1 MDSKISFLQ
10 KLNSIQHL
18 TDRLD
23 LLDSDP
29 SSDLTTGKDAY
40 TYIDAIVLA
49 SDYSCDKLDKQYKL
63 FRVGVKKQ
71 FSEEELQFIVNSRL
85 NKLTNPLAIG
95 FYADVVSNAQPKPN
109 SRFVDFVI
117 PNYCKVLQN
126 GIDLRYSDSG
136 TFVKSIAYNVK
147 KYRKNSEKSKESIEQ
162 YLAAEEF
169 KTAVFNILTNCY
181 NYGFF
186 SSKEII
192 QIVKRHHFDQQLS
205 ENYFS
210 NKAYFEMLTNIN
222 KESEL
227 SQSEL
232 YRKLADNEETIIQM
246 HPNHIFTTKY
256 LLEKYRYLSLGGFE
270 QEAAECYKQFI
281 YVKTHGT
288 GFERVSASISI
299 PNELFQP
306 TIDMIVMSE
315 SPIMTIATDDSLLP
329 SDNTMPFDIFE
340 DRHRLGITMDVYD
353 NNGNPHNKDDYD
365 QKREKDDAFQIG
377 YAVSFI
383 APMMRSLRPLIEK
396 GSFTAEEIL
405 DYLSQ
410 TWLGK
415 DRMPVTTVLKK
426 SPETWLDIIR
436 PSLMMLVNEITKEIT
451 SKGANKGN
459 YVCAIDSLTTKVEGC
474 IRDACRHLGIPT
486 IQQRSNYEVLLDD
499 LLKKLG
505 EAQTTDGELV
515 ISKPAHRMLCCIL
528 GKPGMDLRNSIAH
541 GFTCCNDYNLQT
553 ALCVLHCLL
562 KVSTI
567 KVE

>member
-1 MDSKISFLQ
+1 MDSKMSFFQ

-23 LLDSDP
+23 LLDSNP
-29 SSDLTTGKDAY
+29 SSDLTAGEDAY
-40 TYIDAIVLA
+40 TYIDAIVLVC
-49 SDYSCDKLDKQYKL
+49 DYSHDKLNKHYKL
-63 FRVGVKKQ
+63 FRVGVERQ
-71 FSEEELQFIVNSRL
+71 FSEDELQFIVNNRL
-85 NKLTNPLAIG
+85 SKLTNPLAIG
-95 FYADVVSNAQPKPN
+95 FYADVVCNAQPKPN
-109 SRFVDFVI
+109 SKFVDYVI

-126 GIDLRYSDSG
+126 GIDLKYSDSG

-147 KYRKNSEKSKESIEQ
+147 KYRKDSETSKEVIEQ
-162 YLAAEEF
+162 YLAAEDF
-169 KTAVFNILTNCY
+169 ITAVFNILTNCY

-186 SSKEII
+186 TSNEII

-205 ENYFS
+205 DNYFS
-210 NKAYFEMLTNIN
+210 NKEYFKMLTNIN
-222 KESEL
+222 KEAKL

-232 YRKLADNEETIIQM
+232 YHKLAENEDTIIQM
-246 HPNHIFTTKY
+246 HPNHIFTTKN
-256 LLEKYRYLSLGGFE
+256 LLDKYRYLSSGGFE

-288 GFERVSASISI
+288 GFERVSASISM

-306 TIDMIVMSE
+306 AIDMIVMSE

-329 SDNTMPFDIFE
+329 SDNAMPFDIFE
-340 DRHRLGITMDVYD
+340 DRNRLGITMDVYD
-353 NNGNPHNKDDYD
+353 NNGNPHNKEEYD
-365 QKREKDDAFQIG
+365 QKRETDDAFQIG

-415 DRMPVTTVLKK
+415 ERMPVTTILKK

-436 PSLMMLVNEITKEIT
+436 PSLTLLVNEITKEIT
-451 SKGANKGN
+451 SKDGYNGD
-459 YVCAIDSLTTKVEGC
+459 YVCAIDSLTMKVEGC

-486 IQQRSNYEVLLDD
+486 IQASNNEELLDK
-499 LLKKLG
+499 LLKKLS
-505 EAQTTDGELV
+505 EARTETSDQI

-541 GFTCCNDYNLQT
+541 GFTCCADYNLQM

-567 KVE
+567 KVK

>member
-1 MDSKISFLQ
+1 MDSKMSFFQ

-23 LLDSDP
+23 LLDSNP
-29 SSDLTTGKDAY
+29 SSDLTAGEDAY
-40 TYIDAIVLA
+40 TYIDAIVLVC
-49 SDYSCDKLDKQYKL
+49 DYSHDKLDKHYKQ
-63 FRVGVKKQ
+63 FMVGVERQ
-71 FSEEELQFIVNSRL
+71 FSEDELQFIVNSRL
-85 NKLTNPLAIG
+85 SKLTNPLAIG
-95 FYADVVSNAQPKPN
+95 FYADVVCNAQPKPN
-109 SRFVDFVI
+109 SKFVDYVI

-126 GIDLRYSDSG
+126 GIDLKYSDSG

-147 KYRKNSEKSKESIEQ
+147 KYRKDSETSKEVIEQ
-162 YLAAEEF
+162 YLAAEDF
-169 KTAVFNILTNCY
+169 ITAVFNILTNCY

-186 SSKEII
+186 TSNEII

-205 ENYFS
+205 DNYFS
-210 NKAYFEMLTNIN
+210 NKEYFKMLTNIN
-222 KESEL
+222 KEAKL

-232 YRKLADNEETIIQM
+232 YHKLAENEDTIIQM
-246 HPNHIFTTKY
+246 HPNHIFTTKN
-256 LLEKYRYLSLGGFE
+256 LLDKYRYLSSGGFE

-288 GFERVSASISI
+288 GFERVSASISM

-306 TIDMIVMSE
+306 AIDMIVMSE

-329 SDNTMPFDIFE
+329 SDNAMPFDIFE
-340 DRHRLGITMDVYD
+340 DRNRLGITMDVYD
-353 NNGNPHNKDDYD
+353 NNGNPHNKEEYD
-365 QKREKDDAFQIG
+365 QKRETDDAFQIG

-415 DRMPVTTVLKK
+415 ERMPVTTILKK

-436 PSLMMLVNEITKEIT
+436 PSLTLLVNEITKEIT
-451 SKGANKGN
+451 SKDGYKGD
-459 YVCAIDSLTTKVEGC
+459 YVCAIDSLTMKVEGC

-486 IQQRSNYEVLLDD
+486 IQASNNEELLDK
-499 LLKKLG
+499 LLKKLS
-505 EAQTTDGELV
+505 EARTETSDQV

-541 GFTCCNDYNLQT
+541 GFTCCADYNLQM

-567 KVE
+567 KVK

>member
-1 MDSKISFLQ
+1 MDSKMSFFQ

-18 TDRLD
+18 TERLD
-23 LLDSDP
+23 LLDSNP
-29 SSDLTTGKDAY
+29 SSDLTAGEDVY
-40 TYIDAIVLA
+40 TYIDAIVFA
-49 SDYSCDKLDKQYKL
+49 CDYSYDKLNKHYKL
-63 FRVGVKKQ
+63 FRVGVEKQ

-85 NKLTNPLAIG
+85 SKLTNPLAIG
-95 FYADVVSNAQPKPN
+95 FYADVVCNAQPKPN
-109 SRFVDFVI
+109 SKFVDYVI

-126 GIDLRYSDSG
+126 GIDLKYSDSG

-147 KYRKNSEKSKESIEQ
+147 KYRKDSETSKEVIEQ
-162 YLAAEEF
+162 YLAAEDF
-169 KTAVFNILTNCY
+169 ITAVFNILTNCY

-186 SSKEII
+186 TSNEII

-205 ENYFS
+205 DNYFS
-210 NKAYFEMLTNIN
+210 NKEYFKMLTNIN
-222 KESEL
+222 KEAKL
-227 SQSEL
+227 SQNEL
-232 YRKLADNEETIIQM
+232 YHKLAENEDTIIQM
-246 HPNHIFTTKY
+246 HPNHIFTTKN
-256 LLEKYRYLSLGGFE
+256 LLDKYRYLSSGGFE

-288 GFERVSASISI
+288 GFERVSASISM

-306 TIDMIVMSE
+306 AIDMIVISE

-329 SDNTMPFDIFE
+329 SDNAMLFDIFE
-340 DRHRLGITMDVYD
+340 DRNRLGITMDVYD
-353 NNGNPHNKDDYD
+353 NNGNPHNKEEYD
-365 QKREKDDAFQIG
+365 QKRETDDAFQIG

-415 DRMPVTTVLKK
+415 ERMPVTTILKK

-436 PSLMMLVNEITKEIT
+436 PSLTLLVNEITKEIT
-451 SKGANKGN
+451 SKDGYKGD
-459 YVCAIDSLTTKVEGC
+459 YVCAIDSLTMKVEGC

-486 IQQRSNYEVLLDD
+486 IQASNNEELLDK
-499 LLKKLG
+499 LLKKLS
-505 EAQTTDGELV
+505 EARTETSDQV

-541 GFTCCNDYNLQT
+541 GFTCCADYNLQM

-567 KVE
+567 KVK

>member
-1 MDSKISFLQ
+1 MDSKMSFFQ

-23 LLDSDP
+23 LLDSNP
-29 SSDLTTGKDAY
+29 SSDLTAGEDAY
-40 TYIDAIVLA
+40 TYIDAIVLVC
-49 SDYSCDKLDKQYKL
+49 DYSHDKLDKHYKP
-63 FRVGVKKQ
+63 FMVGVERQ
-71 FSEEELQFIVNSRL
+71 FSEDELQFIVNSRL
-85 NKLTNPLAIG
+85 SKLTNPLAIG
-95 FYADVVSNAQPKPN
+95 FYADVVCNAQPKPN
-109 SRFVDFVI
+109 SKFVDYVI

-126 GIDLRYSDSG
+126 GIDLKYSDSG

-147 KYRKNSEKSKESIEQ
+147 KYRKDSETSKEVIEQ
-162 YLAAEEF
+162 YLAAEDF
-169 KTAVFNILTNCY
+169 ITAVFNILTNCY

-186 SSKEII
+186 TSNEII

-205 ENYFS
+205 DNYFS
-210 NKAYFEMLTNIN
+210 NKEYFKMLTNIN
-222 KESEL
+222 KEAKL

-232 YRKLADNEETIIQM
+232 YHKLAENEDTIIQM
-246 HPNHIFTTKY
+246 HPNHIFTTKN
-256 LLEKYRYLSLGGFE
+256 LLDKYRYLSSGGFE

-288 GFERVSASISI
+288 GFERVSASISM

-306 TIDMIVMSE
+306 AIDMIVMSE

-329 SDNTMPFDIFE
+329 SDNAMPFDIFE
-340 DRHRLGITMDVYD
+340 DRNRLGITMDVYD
-353 NNGNPHNKDDYD
+353 NNGNPHNKEEYD
-365 QKREKDDAFQIG
+365 QKRETDDAFQIG

-396 GSFTAEEIL
+396 GSFSAEEIL

-415 DRMPVTTVLKK
+415 ERMPVTTILKK

-436 PSLMMLVNEITKEIT
+436 PSLTLLVNEITKEIT
-451 SKGANKGN
+451 SKDGYKGD
-459 YVCAIDSLTTKVEGC
+459 YVCAIDSLTMKVEGC

-486 IQQRSNYEVLLDD
+486 IQASNNEELLDK
-499 LLKKLG
+499 LLKKLS
-505 EAQTTDGELV
+505 EARTETSDQV

-541 GFTCCNDYNLQT
+541 GFTCCADYNLQM

-567 KVE
+567 KVK

>member
-1 MDSKISFLQ
+1 MDSKMSFFQ

-18 TDRLD
+18 TERLD
-23 LLDSDP
+23 LLDSNP
-29 SSDLTTGKDAY
+29 SSDLTAGEDVY
-40 TYIDAIVLA
+40 TYIDAIVFA
-49 SDYSCDKLDKQYKL
+49 CDYSYDKLNKHYKL
-63 FRVGVKKQ
+63 FRVGVEKQ

-85 NKLTNPLAIG
+85 SKLTNPLAIG
-95 FYADVVSNAQPKPN
+95 FYADVVCNAQPKPN
-109 SRFVDFVI
+109 SKFVDYVI

-126 GIDLRYSDSG
+126 GIDLKYSDSG

-147 KYRKNSEKSKESIEQ
+147 KYRKDSEKSKEVIEQ
-162 YLAAEEF
+162 YLAAEPF
-169 KTAVFNILTNCY
+169 TTAIFNILTNCY
-181 NYGFF
+181 NYRFF
-186 SSKEII
+186 SSEEII

-205 ENYFS
+205 DNYFS
-210 NKAYFEMLTNIN
+210 NKEYFKMLTNIN
-222 KESEL
+222 KEAKL

-232 YRKLADNEETIIQM
+232 YHKLAENEDTIIQM
-246 HPNHIFTTKY
+246 HPNHIFTTKN
-256 LLEKYRYLSLGGFE
+256 LLDKYRYLSSGGFE

-288 GFERVSASISI
+288 GFERVSASLSI

-306 TIDMIVMSE
+306 AIDMIVISE

-329 SDNTMPFDIFE
+329 SDNAMPFDMFE

-353 NNGNPHNKDDYD
+353 NNGNPHNKEEYD
-365 QKREKDDAFQIG
+365 QKRETDDAFQIG

-415 DRMPVTTVLKK
+415 ERMPVTTILKK

-436 PSLMMLVNEITKEIT
+436 PSLTMLVNEITKEIT
-451 SKGANKGN
+451 SKDGYKGD
-459 YVCAIDSLTTKVEGC
+459 YVCAIDSLTMKVEGC

-486 IQQRSNYEVLLDD
+486 IQASNNEELLDK
-499 LLKKLG
+499 LLKKLS
-505 EAQTTDGELV
+505 EARTETSDQV

-541 GFTCCNDYNLQT
+541 GFTCRADYNLQM

-567 KVE
+567 KVK

>member
-1 MDSKISFLQ
+1 MSFFQ

-18 TDRLD
+18 TERLD
-23 LLDSDP
+23 LLDSNP
-29 SSDLTTGKDAY
+29 SSDLTAGEDVY
-40 TYIDAIVLA
+40 TYIDAIVFA
-49 SDYSCDKLDKQYKL
+49 CDYSYDKLNKHYKL
-63 FRVGVKKQ
+63 FRVGVEKQ

-85 NKLTNPLAIG
+85 SKLTNPLAIG
-95 FYADVVSNAQPKPN
+95 FYADVVCNAQPKPN
-109 SRFVDFVI
+109 SKFVDYVI

-126 GIDLRYSDSG
+126 GIDLKYSDSG

-147 KYRKNSEKSKESIEQ
+147 KYRKDSEKSKEVIEQ
-162 YLAAEEF
+162 YLAAEPF
-169 KTAVFNILTNCY
+169 TTAIFNILTNCY
-181 NYGFF
+181 NYRFF
-186 SSKEII
+186 SSEEII

-205 ENYFS
+205 DNYFS
-210 NKAYFEMLTNIN
+210 NKEYFKMLTNIN
-222 KESEL
+222 KEAKL

-232 YRKLADNEETIIQM
+232 YHKLAENEDTIIQM
-246 HPNHIFTTKY
+246 HPNHIFTTKN
-256 LLEKYRYLSLGGFE
+256 LLDKYRYLSSGGFE

-288 GFERVSASISI
+288 GFERVSASLSI

-306 TIDMIVMSE
+306 AIDMIVISE

-329 SDNTMPFDIFE
+329 SDNAMPFDMFE

-353 NNGNPHNKDDYD
+353 NNGNPHNKEEYD
-365 QKREKDDAFQIG
+365 QKRETDDAFQIG

-415 DRMPVTTVLKK
+415 ERMPVTTILKK

-436 PSLMMLVNEITKEIT
+436 PSLTMLVNEITKEIT
-451 SKGANKGN
+451 SKDGYKGD
-459 YVCAIDSLTTKVEGC
+459 YVCAIDSLTMKVEGC

-486 IQQRSNYEVLLDD
+486 IQASNNEELLDK
-499 LLKKLG
+499 LLKKLS
-505 EAQTTDGELV
+505 EARTETSDQV

-541 GFTCCNDYNLQT
+541 GFTCCADYNLQM

-567 KVE
+567 KVK

>member
-1 MDSKISFLQ
+1 MDSKMSFFQ

-18 TDRLD
+18 TERLD
-23 LLDSDP
+23 LLDSNP
-29 SSDLTTGKDAY
+29 SSDLTAGEDVY
-40 TYIDAIVLA
+40 TYIDAIVFA
-49 SDYSCDKLDKQYKL
+49 CDYSYDKLNKHYKL
-63 FRVGVKKQ
+63 FRVGVEKQ

-85 NKLTNPLAIG
+85 SKLTNPLAIG
-95 FYADVVSNAQPKPN
+95 FYADVVCNAQPKPN
-109 SRFVDFVI
+109 SKFVDFVI

-126 GIDLRYSDSG
+126 GIDLKYSDSG

-147 KYRKNSEKSKESIEQ
+147 KYRKDSEKSKEVIEQ
-162 YLAAEEF
+162 YLAAEPF
-169 KTAVFNILTNCY
+169 TTAIFNILTNCY
-181 NYGFF
+181 NYRFF
-186 SSKEII
+186 SSEEII

-205 ENYFS
+205 DNYFS
-210 NKAYFEMLTNIN
+210 NKEYFKMLTNIN
-222 KESEL
+222 KEAKL

-232 YRKLADNEETIIQM
+232 YHKLAENEDTIIQM
-246 HPNHIFTTKY
+246 HPNHIFTTKN
-256 LLEKYRYLSLGGFE
+256 LLDKYRYLSSGGFE

-288 GFERVSASISI
+288 GFERVSASISM

-306 TIDMIVMSE
+306 AIDMIVMSE

-329 SDNTMPFDIFE
+329 SDNAMPFDMFE

-353 NNGNPHNKDDYD
+353 NNGNPHNKEEYD
-365 QKREKDDAFQIG
+365 QKRETDDAFQIG

-415 DRMPVTTVLKK
+415 ERMPVTTILKK

-436 PSLMMLVNEITKEIT
+436 PSLTMLVNEITKEIT
-451 SKGANKGN
+451 SKDGYKGD
-459 YVCAIDSLTTKVEGC
+459 YVCAIDSLTMKVEGC
-474 IRDACRHLGIPT
+474 IRDACRHIGIPT
-486 IQQRSNYEVLLDD
+486 IQASNNEELLDK
-499 LLKKLG
+499 LLKKLS
-505 EAQTTDGELV
+505 EARTETSDQV

-541 GFTCCNDYNLQT
+541 GFTCCADYNLQM

-567 KVE
+567 KVK

>member
-1 MDSKISFLQ
+1 MSFFQ

-23 LLDSDP
+23 LLDSNP
-29 SSDLTTGKDAY
+29 SSDLTAGEDAY
-40 TYIDAIVLA
+40 TYIDAIVLVC
-49 SDYSCDKLDKQYKL
+49 DYSHDKLDKHYKQ
-63 FRVGVKKQ
+63 FMVGVERQ
-71 FSEEELQFIVNSRL
+71 FSEDELQFIVNSRL
-85 NKLTNPLAIG
+85 SKLTNPLAIG
-95 FYADVVSNAQPKPN
+95 FYADVVCNAQPKPN
-109 SRFVDFVI
+109 SKFVDYVI

-126 GIDLRYSDSG
+126 GIDLKYSDSG

-147 KYRKNSEKSKESIEQ
+147 KYRKDSETSKEVIEQ
-162 YLAAEEF
+162 YLAAEDF
-169 KTAVFNILTNCY
+169 ITAVFNILTNCY

-186 SSKEII
+186 TSNEII

-205 ENYFS
+205 DNYFS
-210 NKAYFEMLTNIN
+210 NKEYFKMLTNIN
-222 KESEL
+222 KEAKL

-232 YRKLADNEETIIQM
+232 YHKLAENEDTIIQM
-246 HPNHIFTTKY
+246 HPNHIFTTKN
-256 LLEKYRYLSLGGFE
+256 LLDKYRYLSSGGFE

-288 GFERVSASISI
+288 GFERVSASISM

-306 TIDMIVMSE
+306 AIDMIVMSE

-329 SDNTMPFDIFE
+329 SDNAMPFDIFE
-340 DRHRLGITMDVYD
+340 DRNRLGITMDVYD
-353 NNGNPHNKDDYD
+353 NNGNPHNKEEYD
-365 QKREKDDAFQIG
+365 QKRETDDAFQIG

-415 DRMPVTTVLKK
+415 ERMPVTTILKK

-436 PSLMMLVNEITKEIT
+436 PSLTLLVNEITKEIT
-451 SKGANKGN
+451 SKDGYKGD
-459 YVCAIDSLTTKVEGC
+459 YVCAIDSLTMKVEGC

-486 IQQRSNYEVLLDD
+486 IQASNNEELLDK
-499 LLKKLG
+499 LLKKLS
-505 EAQTTDGELV
+505 EARTETSDQV

-541 GFTCCNDYNLQT
+541 GFTCCADYNLQM

-567 KVE
+567 KVK

>member
-1 MDSKISFLQ
+1 MDGKMSFFQ

-18 TDRLD
+18 TDRFD
-23 LLDSDP
+23 LLDSNL
-29 SSDLTTGKDAY
+29 SSDLTADEDAY
-40 TYIDAIVLA
+40 TYIDAIVIA
-49 SDYSCDKLDKQYKL
+49 SDYSFDKLDKHYKL
-63 FRVGVKKQ
+63 FRVGVERQ
-71 FSEEELQFIVNSRL
+71 FSEEELQLIVNSRL

-95 FYADVVSNAQPKPN
+95 FYADVISNAQPKPN
-109 SRFVDFVI
+109 SKFVDFVI

-147 KYRKNSEKSKESIEQ
+147 KYKKDSEKSKDAIEQ
-162 YLAAEEF
+162 YLAAEPF
-169 KTAVFNILTNCY
+169 TTAIFNILTNCY
-181 NYGFF
+181 NYRFF
-186 SSKEII
+186 SSEEII
-192 QIVKRHHFDQQLS
+192 QIVKRNGFDKQLS

-210 NKAYFEMLTNIN
+210 NKEYFEMLTNIN
-222 KESEL
+222 KESVL

-232 YRKLADNEETIIQM
+232 FYKLAENEETIIQM
-246 HPNHIFTTKY
+246 HPNHIFTTKN

-270 QEAAECYKQFI
+270 QEATECYKQFI

-288 GFERVSASISI
+288 GFERVSASFSM

-329 SDNTMPFDIFE
+329 SDNAMPFDIFE

-353 NNGNPHNKDDYD
+353 NNGNPHNKEEYD

-377 YAVSFI
+377 YAASFI

-405 DYLSQ
+405 DYLSK

-415 DRMPVTTVLKK
+415 ERMPVTTVLKK

-436 PSLMMLVNEITKEIT
+436 PSLTMLVNEITKEMT
-451 SKGANKGN
+451 SKDGYKGD
-459 YVCAIDSLTTKVEGC
+459 YVCAIDSLTMKVEGC

-486 IQQRSNYEVLLDD
+486 IQSNNNEELLDK

-505 EAQTTDGELV
+505 EAQTTDGEPV
-515 ISKPAHRMLCCIL
+515 ISKPSHRMLCCIL

-541 GFTCCNDYNLQT
+541 GFTCCADYNLHK

>member
-1 MDSKISFLQ
+1 MSFFQ

-18 TDRLD
+18 TERLD
-23 LLDSDP
+23 LLDSNP
-29 SSDLTTGKDAY
+29 SSDLTAGEDVY
-40 TYIDAIVLA
+40 TYIDAIVFA
-49 SDYSCDKLDKQYKL
+49 CDYSYDKLNKHYKL
-63 FRVGVKKQ
+63 FRVGVEKQ

-85 NKLTNPLAIG
+85 SKLTNPLAIG
-95 FYADVVSNAQPKPN
+95 FYADVVCNAQPKPN
-109 SRFVDFVI
+109 SKFVDYVI

-126 GIDLRYSDSG
+126 GIDLKYSDSG

-147 KYRKNSEKSKESIEQ
+147 KYRKDSEKSKEVIEQ
-162 YLAAEEF
+162 YLAAEPF
-169 KTAVFNILTNCY
+169 TTAIFNILTNCY
-181 NYGFF
+181 NYRFF
-186 SSKEII
+186 SSEEII

-205 ENYFS
+205 DNYFS
-210 NKAYFEMLTNIN
+210 NKEYFKMLTNIN
-222 KESEL
+222 KEAKL

-232 YRKLADNEETIIQM
+232 YHKLAENEDTIIQM
-246 HPNHIFTTKY
+246 HPNHIFTTKN
-256 LLEKYRYLSLGGFE
+256 LLDKYRYLSSGGFE

-288 GFERVSASISI
+288 GFERVSASLSI

-306 TIDMIVMSE
+306 AIDMIVISE

-329 SDNTMPFDIFE
+329 SDNAMPFDMFE

-353 NNGNPHNKDDYD
+353 NNGNPHNKEEYD
-365 QKREKDDAFQIG
+365 QKRETDDAFQIG

-415 DRMPVTTVLKK
+415 ERMPVTTILKK

-436 PSLMMLVNEITKEIT
+436 PSLTMLVNEITKEIT
-451 SKGANKGN
+451 SKDGYKGD
-459 YVCAIDSLTTKVEGC
+459 YVCAIDSLTMKVEGC

-486 IQQRSNYEVLLDD
+486 IQASNNEELLDK
-499 LLKKLG
+499 LLKKLS
-505 EAQTTDGELV
+505 EARTETSDQV

-541 GFTCCNDYNLQT
+541 GFTCRADYNLQM

-567 KVE
+567 KVK

>member
-1 MDSKISFLQ
+1 MSFFQ

-18 TDRLD
+18 TERLD
-23 LLDSDP
+23 LLDSNP
-29 SSDLTTGKDAY
+29 SSDLTAGEDVY
-40 TYIDAIVLA
+40 TYIDAIVFA
-49 SDYSCDKLDKQYKL
+49 CDYSYDKLNKHYKL
-63 FRVGVKKQ
+63 FRVGVEKQ

-85 NKLTNPLAIG
+85 SKLTNPLAIG
-95 FYADVVSNAQPKPN
+95 FYADVVCNAQPKPN
-109 SRFVDFVI
+109 SKFVDYVI

-126 GIDLRYSDSG
+126 GIDLKYSDSG

-147 KYRKNSEKSKESIEQ
+147 KYRKDSETSKEVIEQ
-162 YLAAEEF
+162 YLAAEDF
-169 KTAVFNILTNCY
+169 ITAVFNILTNCY

-186 SSKEII
+186 TSNEII

-205 ENYFS
+205 DNYFS
-210 NKAYFEMLTNIN
+210 NKEYFKMLTNIN
-222 KESEL
+222 KEAKL
-227 SQSEL
+227 SQNEL
-232 YRKLADNEETIIQM
+232 YHKLAENEDTIIQM
-246 HPNHIFTTKY
+246 HPNHIFTTKN
-256 LLEKYRYLSLGGFE
+256 LLDKYRYLSSGGFE

-288 GFERVSASISI
+288 GFERVSASISM

-306 TIDMIVMSE
+306 AIDMIVISE

-329 SDNTMPFDIFE
+329 SDNAMLFDIFE
-340 DRHRLGITMDVYD
+340 DRNRLGITMDVYD
-353 NNGNPHNKDDYD
+353 NNGNPHNKEEYD
-365 QKREKDDAFQIG
+365 QKRETDDAFQIG

-415 DRMPVTTVLKK
+415 ERMPVTTILKK

-436 PSLMMLVNEITKEIT
+436 PSLTLLVNEITKEIT
-451 SKGANKGN
+451 SKDGYKGD
-459 YVCAIDSLTTKVEGC
+459 YVCAIDSLTMKVEGC

-486 IQQRSNYEVLLDD
+486 IQASNNEELLDK
-499 LLKKLG
+499 LLKKLS
-505 EAQTTDGELV
+505 EARTETSDQV

-541 GFTCCNDYNLQT
+541 GFTCCADYNLQM

-567 KVE
+567 KVK

>member
-1 MDSKISFLQ
+1 MSFLQ

-18 TDRLD
+18 TERLD
-23 LLDSDP
+23 LLDSNP
-29 SSDLTTGKDAY
+29 SSDLTVDEDAY

-49 SDYSCDKLDKQYKL
+49 SDYSFDKLDKHYKL
-63 FRVGVKKQ
+63 FRVGVEKQ

-85 NKLTNPLAIG
+85 SKLTNPLAIG
-95 FYADVVSNAQPKPN
+95 FYADVVCNAQPKPN
-109 SRFVDFVI
+109 SKFVDYVI

-126 GIDLRYSDSG
+126 GIDLKYSDSG

-147 KYRKNSEKSKESIEQ
+147 KYRKDSEKSKEVIEQ
-162 YLAAEEF
+162 YLAAEPF
-169 KTAVFNILTNCY
+169 TTAIFNILTNCY
-181 NYGFF
+181 NYRFF
-186 SSKEII
+186 SSEEII

-205 ENYFS
+205 DNYFS
-210 NKAYFEMLTNIN
+210 NKEYFKMLTNIN
-222 KESEL
+222 KEAKL

-232 YRKLADNEETIIQM
+232 YHKLAENEDTIIQM
-246 HPNHIFTTKY
+246 HPNHIFTTKN
-256 LLEKYRYLSLGGFE
+256 LLDKYRYLSSGGFE

-288 GFERVSASISI
+288 GFERVSASISM

-306 TIDMIVMSE
+306 AIDMIVISE

-329 SDNTMPFDIFE
+329 SDNAMPFDMFE

-353 NNGNPHNKDDYD
+353 NNGNPHNKEEYD
-365 QKREKDDAFQIG
+365 QKRETDDAFQIG

-415 DRMPVTTVLKK
+415 ERMPVTTILKK

-436 PSLMMLVNEITKEIT
+436 PSLTMLVNEITKEIT
-451 SKGANKGN
+451 SKDGYKGD
-459 YVCAIDSLTTKVEGC
+459 YVCAIDSLTMKVEGC

-486 IQQRSNYEVLLDD
+486 IQASNNEELLDK
-499 LLKKLG
+499 LLKKLS
-505 EAQTTDGELV
+505 EARTETSDQV

-541 GFTCCNDYNLQT
+541 GFTCRADYNLQM

-567 KVE
+567 KVK

>member
-1 MDSKISFLQ
+1 MSFLQ

-18 TDRLD
+18 TERLD
-23 LLDSDP
+23 LLDSNP
-29 SSDLTTGKDAY
+29 SSDLTVDEDAY

-49 SDYSCDKLDKQYKL
+49 SDYSFDKLDKHYKL
-63 FRVGVKKQ
+63 FRVGVEKQ

-85 NKLTNPLAIG
+85 SKLTNPLAIG
-95 FYADVVSNAQPKPN
+95 FYADVVCNAQPKPN
-109 SRFVDFVI
+109 SKFVDYVI

-126 GIDLRYSDSG
+126 GIDLKYSDSG

-147 KYRKNSEKSKESIEQ
+147 KYRKDSEKSKEVIEQ
-162 YLAAEEF
+162 YLAAEDF
-169 KTAVFNILTNCY
+169 ITAVFNILTNCY

-186 SSKEII
+186 TSNEII

-205 ENYFS
+205 DNYFS
-210 NKAYFEMLTNIN
+210 NKEYFKMLTNIN
-222 KESEL
+222 KEAKL

-232 YRKLADNEETIIQM
+232 YHKLAENEDTIIQM
-246 HPNHIFTTKY
+246 HPNHIFTTKN
-256 LLEKYRYLSLGGFE
+256 LLDKYRYLSSGGFE

-288 GFERVSASISI
+288 GFERVSASLSI

-306 TIDMIVMSE
+306 AIDMIVISE

-329 SDNTMPFDIFE
+329 SDNAMPFDMFE

-353 NNGNPHNKDDYD
+353 NNGNPHNKEEYD
-365 QKREKDDAFQIG
+365 QKRETDDAFQIG

-415 DRMPVTTVLKK
+415 ERMPVTTILKK

-436 PSLMMLVNEITKEIT
+436 PSLTMLVNEITKEIT
-451 SKGANKGN
+451 SKDGYKGD
-459 YVCAIDSLTTKVEGC
+459 YVCAIDSLTMKVEGC

-486 IQQRSNYEVLLDD
+486 IQASNNEELLDK
-499 LLKKLG
+499 LLKKLS
-505 EAQTTDGELV
+505 EARTETSDQV

-541 GFTCCNDYNLQT
+541 GFTCRADYNLQM

-567 KVE
+567 KVK

>member
-1 MDSKISFLQ
+1 MSFLQ

-18 TDRLD
+18 TERLD
-23 LLDSDP
+23 LLDSNP
-29 SSDLTTGKDAY
+29 SSDLTVDEDAY

-49 SDYSCDKLDKQYKL
+49 SDYSFDKLDKHYKL
-63 FRVGVKKQ
+63 FRVGVEKQ

-85 NKLTNPLAIG
+85 SKLTNPLAIG
-95 FYADVVSNAQPKPN
+95 FYADVVCNAQPKPN
-109 SRFVDFVI
+109 SKFVDYVI

-126 GIDLRYSDSG
+126 GIDLKYSDSG

-147 KYRKNSEKSKESIEQ
+147 KYRKDSEKSKEVIEQ
-162 YLAAEEF
+162 YLAAEPF
-169 KTAVFNILTNCY
+169 TTAIFNILTNCY
-181 NYGFF
+181 NYRFF
-186 SSKEII
+186 SSEEII

-205 ENYFS
+205 DNYFS
-210 NKAYFEMLTNIN
+210 NKEYFKMLTNIN
-222 KESEL
+222 KEAKL

-232 YRKLADNEETIIQM
+232 YHKLAENEDTIIQM
-246 HPNHIFTTKY
+246 HPNHIFTTKN
-256 LLEKYRYLSLGGFE
+256 LLDKYRYLSSGGFE

-288 GFERVSASISI
+288 GFERVSASLSI

-306 TIDMIVMSE
+306 AIDMIVISE

-329 SDNTMPFDIFE
+329 SDNAMPFDMFE

-353 NNGNPHNKDDYD
+353 NNGNPHNKEEYD
-365 QKREKDDAFQIG
+365 QKRETDDAFQIG

-415 DRMPVTTVLKK
+415 ERMPVTTILKK

-436 PSLMMLVNEITKEIT
+436 PSLTMLVNEITKEIT
-451 SKGANKGN
+451 SKDGYKGD
-459 YVCAIDSLTTKVEGC
+459 YVCAIDSLTMKVEGC

-486 IQQRSNYEVLLDD
+486 IQASNNEELLDK
-499 LLKKLG
+499 LLKKLS
-505 EAQTTDGELV
+505 EARTETSDQV

-541 GFTCCNDYNLQT
+541 GFTCRADYNLQM

-567 KVE
+567 KVK

>member
-1 MDSKISFLQ
+1 MDSKMSFFQ

-18 TDRLD
+18 TERLD
-23 LLDSDP
+23 LLDSNP
-29 SSDLTTGKDAY
+29 SSDLTAGEDVY
-40 TYIDAIVLA
+40 TYIDAIVFA
-49 SDYSCDKLDKQYKL
+49 CDYSYDKLNKHYKL
-63 FRVGVKKQ
+63 FRVGVEKQ

-85 NKLTNPLAIG
+85 SKLTNPLAIG
-95 FYADVVSNAQPKPN
+95 FYADVVCNAQPKPN
-109 SRFVDFVI
+109 SKFVDYVI

-126 GIDLRYSDSG
+126 GIDLKYSDSG

-147 KYRKNSEKSKESIEQ
+147 KYRKDSEKSKEVIEQ
-162 YLAAEEF
+162 YLAAEPF
-169 KTAVFNILTNCY
+169 TTAIFNILTNCY
-181 NYGFF
+181 NYRFF
-186 SSKEII
+186 SSEEII

-205 ENYFS
+205 DNYFS
-210 NKAYFEMLTNIN
+210 NKEYFKMLTNIN
-222 KESEL
+222 KEAKL

-232 YRKLADNEETIIQM
+232 YHKLAENEDTIIQM
-246 HPNHIFTTKY
+246 HPNHIFTTKN
-256 LLEKYRYLSLGGFE
+256 LLDKYRYLSSGGFE

-288 GFERVSASISI
+288 GFERVSASLSI

-306 TIDMIVMSE
+306 AIDMIVISE

-329 SDNTMPFDIFE
+329 SDNAMPFDMFE

-353 NNGNPHNKDDYD
+353 NNGNPHNKEEYD
-365 QKREKDDAFQIG
+365 QKRETDDAFQIG

-415 DRMPVTTVLKK
+415 ERMPVTTILKK

-436 PSLMMLVNEITKEIT
+436 PSLTMLVNEITKEIT
-451 SKGANKGN
+451 SKDGYKGD
-459 YVCAIDSLTTKVEGC
+459 YVCAIDSLTMKVEGC

-486 IQQRSNYEVLLDD
+486 IQASNNEELLDK
-499 LLKKLG
+499 LLKKLS
-505 EAQTTDGELV
+505 EARTETSDQV

-541 GFTCCNDYNLQT
+541 GFTCCADYNLQM

-567 KVE
+567 KVK

>member
-1 MDSKISFLQ
+1 MDSKMSFLQ

-18 TDRLD
+18 TERLD
-23 LLDSDP
+23 LLDSNP
-29 SSDLTTGKDAY
+29 SSDLTVDEDAY

-49 SDYSCDKLDKQYKL
+49 SDYSFDKLDKHYKL
-63 FRVGVKKQ
+63 FRVGVEKQ

-85 NKLTNPLAIG
+85 SKLTNPLAIG
-95 FYADVVSNAQPKPN
+95 FYADVVCNAQPKPN
-109 SRFVDFVI
+109 SKFVDYVI

-126 GIDLRYSDSG
+126 GIDLKYSDSG

-147 KYRKNSEKSKESIEQ
+147 KYRKDSEKSKEVIEQ
-162 YLAAEEF
+162 YLAAEDF
-169 KTAVFNILTNCY
+169 ITAVFNILTNCY

-186 SSKEII
+186 TSNEII

-205 ENYFS
+205 DNYFS
-210 NKAYFEMLTNIN
+210 NKEYFKMLTNIN
-222 KESEL
+222 KEAKL

-232 YRKLADNEETIIQM
+232 YHKLAENEDTIIQM
-246 HPNHIFTTKY
+246 HPNHIFTTKN
-256 LLEKYRYLSLGGFE
+256 LLDKYRYLSSGGFE

-288 GFERVSASISI
+288 GFERVSASLSI

-306 TIDMIVMSE
+306 AIDMIVISE

-329 SDNTMPFDIFE
+329 SDNAMPFDMFE

-353 NNGNPHNKDDYD
+353 NNGNPHNKEEYD
-365 QKREKDDAFQIG
+365 QKRETDDAFQIG

-415 DRMPVTTVLKK
+415 ERMPVTTILKK

-436 PSLMMLVNEITKEIT
+436 PSLTMLVNEITKEIT
-451 SKGANKGN
+451 SKDGYKGD
-459 YVCAIDSLTTKVEGC
+459 YVCAIDSLTMKVEGC

-486 IQQRSNYEVLLDD
+486 IQSNNNEELLDK

-505 EAQTTDGELV
+505 EAQTTDGEPV
-515 ISKPAHRMLCCIL
+515 ISKPSHRMLCCIL

-541 GFTCCNDYNLQT
+541 GFTCCADYNLQT

-562 KVSTI
+562 KVTTI

>member
-1 MDSKISFLQ
+1 MDSKMSFFQ

-23 LLDSDP
+23 LLDSNP
-29 SSDLTTGKDAY
+29 SSDLTAGEDAY
-40 TYIDAIVLA
+40 TYIDAIVLVC
-49 SDYSCDKLDKQYKL
+49 DYSHDKLDKHYKQ
-63 FRVGVKKQ
+63 FMVGVERQ
-71 FSEEELQFIVNSRL
+71 FSEDELQFIVNSRL
-85 NKLTNPLAIG
+85 SKLTNPLAIG
-95 FYADVVSNAQPKPN
+95 FYADVVCNAQPKPN
-109 SRFVDFVI
+109 SKFVDYVI

-126 GIDLRYSDSG
+126 GIDLKYSDSG

-147 KYRKNSEKSKESIEQ
+147 KYRKNSEKSKEVIEQ
-162 YLAAEEF
+162 YLAAEDF
-169 KTAVFNILTNCY
+169 ITAVFNILTNCY

-186 SSKEII
+186 TSNEII

-205 ENYFS
+205 DNYFS
-210 NKAYFEMLTNIN
+210 NKEYFKMLTNIN
-222 KESEL
+222 KEAKL

-232 YRKLADNEETIIQM
+232 YHKLAENEDTIIQM
-246 HPNHIFTTKY
+246 HPNHIFTTKN
-256 LLEKYRYLSLGGFE
+256 LLDKYRYLSSGGFE

-288 GFERVSASISI
+288 GFERVSASISM

-306 TIDMIVMSE
+306 AIDMIVMSE

-329 SDNTMPFDIFE
+329 SDNAMPFDIFE
-340 DRHRLGITMDVYD
+340 DRNRLGITMDVYD
-353 NNGNPHNKDDYD
+353 NNGNPHNKEEYD
-365 QKREKDDAFQIG
+365 QKRETDDAFQIG

-415 DRMPVTTVLKK
+415 ERMPVTTILKK

-436 PSLMMLVNEITKEIT
+436 PSLTLLVNEITKEIT
-451 SKGANKGN
+451 SKDGYKGD
-459 YVCAIDSLTTKVEGC
+459 YVCAIDSLTMKVEGC

-486 IQQRSNYEVLLDD
+486 IQASNNEELLDK
-499 LLKKLG
+499 LLKKLS
-505 EAQTTDGELV
+505 EARTETSDQV

-541 GFTCCNDYNLQT
+541 GFTCCADYNLQM

-567 KVE
+567 KVK

>member
-1 MDSKISFLQ
+1 MDSKMSFFQ

-18 TDRLD
+18 TERLD
-23 LLDSDP
+23 LLDSNP
-29 SSDLTTGKDAY
+29 SSDLTAGEDVY
-40 TYIDAIVLA
+40 TYIDAIVFA
-49 SDYSCDKLDKQYKL
+49 CDYSYDKLNKHYKL
-63 FRVGVKKQ
+63 FRVGVEKQ

-85 NKLTNPLAIG
+85 SKLTNPLAIG
-95 FYADVVSNAQPKPN
+95 FYADVVCNAQPKPN
-109 SRFVDFVI
+109 SKFVDYVI

-126 GIDLRYSDSG
+126 GIDLKYSDSG

-147 KYRKNSEKSKESIEQ
+147 KYRKDSEKSKEVIEQ
-162 YLAAEEF
+162 YLAAEPF
-169 KTAVFNILTNCY
+169 TTAIFNILTNCY
-181 NYGFF
+181 NYRFF
-186 SSKEII
+186 SSEEII

-205 ENYFS
+205 DNYFS
-210 NKAYFEMLTNIN
+210 NKEYFKMLTNIN
-222 KESEL
+222 KEAKL

-232 YRKLADNEETIIQM
+232 YHKLAENEDTIIQM
-246 HPNHIFTTKY
+246 HPNHIFTTKN
-256 LLEKYRYLSLGGFE
+256 LLDKYRYLSSGGFE

-288 GFERVSASISI
+288 GFERVSASLSI

-306 TIDMIVMSE
+306 AIDMIVISE

-329 SDNTMPFDIFE
+329 SDNAMPFDMFE

-353 NNGNPHNKDDYD
+353 NNGNPHNKEEYD
-365 QKREKDDAFQIG
+365 QKRETDDAFQIG

-415 DRMPVTTVLKK
+415 ERMPVTTVLKK

-436 PSLMMLVNEITKEIT
+436 PSLTILVNEITKEIT
-451 SKGANKGN
+451 SKDGYKGD
-459 YVCAIDSLTTKVEGC
+459 YVCAIDSLTMKVEGC

-486 IQQRSNYEVLLDD
+486 IQASNNEELLDK
-499 LLKKLG
+499 LLKKLS
-505 EAQTTDGELV
+505 EARTETSDQV

-541 GFTCCNDYNLQT
+541 GFTCCADYNLQM

-567 KVE
+567 KVK

>member
-1 MDSKISFLQ
+1 MSFFQ

-18 TDRLD
+18 TERLD
-23 LLDSDP
+23 LLDSNP
-29 SSDLTTGKDAY
+29 SSDLTAGEDVY
-40 TYIDAIVLA
+40 TYIDAIVFA
-49 SDYSCDKLDKQYKL
+49 CDYSYDKLNKHYKL
-63 FRVGVKKQ
+63 FRVGVEKQ

-85 NKLTNPLAIG
+85 SKLTNPLAIG
-95 FYADVVSNAQPKPN
+95 FYADVVCNAQPKPN
-109 SRFVDFVI
+109 SKFVDYVI

-126 GIDLRYSDSG
+126 GIDLKYSDSG

-147 KYRKNSEKSKESIEQ
+147 KYRKDSEKSKEVIEQ
-162 YLAAEEF
+162 YLAAEDF
-169 KTAVFNILTNCY
+169 ITAVFNILTNCY

-186 SSKEII
+186 TSNEII

-205 ENYFS
+205 DNYFS
-210 NKAYFEMLTNIN
+210 NKEYFKMLTNIN
-222 KESEL
+222 KEAKL

-232 YRKLADNEETIIQM
+232 YHKLAENEDTIIQM
-246 HPNHIFTTKY
+246 HPNHIFTTKN
-256 LLEKYRYLSLGGFE
+256 LLDKYRYLSSGGFE

-288 GFERVSASISI
+288 GFERVSASLSI

-306 TIDMIVMSE
+306 AIDMIVISE

-329 SDNTMPFDIFE
+329 SDNAMPFDMFE

-353 NNGNPHNKDDYD
+353 NNGNPHNKEEYD
-365 QKREKDDAFQIG
+365 QKRETDDAFQIG

-415 DRMPVTTVLKK
+415 ERMPVTTILKK

-436 PSLMMLVNEITKEIT
+436 PSLTMLVNEITKEIT
-451 SKGANKGN
+451 SKDGYKGD
-459 YVCAIDSLTTKVEGC
+459 YVCAIDSLTMKVEGC

-486 IQQRSNYEVLLDD
+486 IQASNNEELLDK
-499 LLKKLG
+499 LLKKLS
-505 EAQTTDGELV
+505 EARTETSDQV

-541 GFTCCNDYNLQT
+541 GFTCCADYNLQM

-567 KVE
+567 KVK

>member
-1 MDSKISFLQ
+1 MSFFQ

-18 TDRLD
+18 TERLD
-23 LLDSDP
+23 LLDSNP
-29 SSDLTTGKDAY
+29 SSDLTAGEDVY
-40 TYIDAIVLA
+40 TYIDAIVFA
-49 SDYSCDKLDKQYKL
+49 CDYSYDKLNKHYKL
-63 FRVGVKKQ
+63 FRVGVEKQ

-85 NKLTNPLAIG
+85 SKLTNPLAIG
-95 FYADVVSNAQPKPN
+95 FYADVVCNAQPKPN
-109 SRFVDFVI
+109 SKFVDYVI

-126 GIDLRYSDSG
+126 GIDLKYSDSG

-147 KYRKNSEKSKESIEQ
+147 KYRKDSEKSKEVIEQ
-162 YLAAEEF
+162 YLAAEPF
-169 KTAVFNILTNCY
+169 TTAIFNILTNCY
-181 NYGFF
+181 NYRFF
-186 SSKEII
+186 SSEEII

-205 ENYFS
+205 DNYFS
-210 NKAYFEMLTNIN
+210 NKEYFKMLTNIN
-222 KESEL
+222 KEAKL

-232 YRKLADNEETIIQM
+232 YHKLAENEETIIQM
-246 HPNHIFTTKY
+246 HPNHIFTTKN
-256 LLEKYRYLSLGGFE
+256 LLDKYRYLSSGGFE

-288 GFERVSASISI
+288 GFERVSASLSI

-306 TIDMIVMSE
+306 AIDMIVISE

-329 SDNTMPFDIFE
+329 SDNAMPFDMFE
-340 DRHRLGITMDVYD
+340 DRHRLGISMDVYD
-353 NNGNPHNKDDYD
+353 NNGNPHDKDEYD
-365 QKREKDDAFQIG
+365 QKRETDDAFQIG

-415 DRMPVTTVLKK
+415 ERMPVTTILKK

-436 PSLMMLVNEITKEIT
+436 PSLTLLVNEITKEIT
-451 SKGANKGN
+451 SKDGYKGD
-459 YVCAIDSLTTKVEGC
+459 YVCAIDSLTMKVEGC

-486 IQQRSNYEVLLDD
+486 IQASNNEELLDK
-499 LLKKLG
+499 LLKKLS
-505 EAQTTDGELV
+505 EARTETSDQV

-541 GFTCCNDYNLQT
+541 GFTCRADYNLQM

-567 KVE
+567 KVK

>member
-1 MDSKISFLQ
+1 MSFFQ

-18 TDRLD
+18 TERLD
-23 LLDSDP
+23 LLDSNP
-29 SSDLTTGKDAY
+29 SSDLTAGEDVY
-40 TYIDAIVLA
+40 TYIDAIVFA
-49 SDYSCDKLDKQYKL
+49 CDYSYDKLNKHYKL
-63 FRVGVKKQ
+63 FRVGVEKQ

-85 NKLTNPLAIG
+85 SKLTNPLAIG
-95 FYADVVSNAQPKPN
+95 FYADVVCNAQPKPN
-109 SRFVDFVI
+109 SKFVDYVI

-126 GIDLRYSDSG
+126 GIDLKYSDSG

-147 KYRKNSEKSKESIEQ
+147 KYRKDSEKSKEVIEQ
-162 YLAAEEF
+162 YLAAEPF
-169 KTAVFNILTNCY
+169 TTAIFNILTNCY
-181 NYGFF
+181 NYRFF
-186 SSKEII
+186 SSEEII

-205 ENYFS
+205 DNYFS
-210 NKAYFEMLTNIN
+210 NKEYFKMLTNIN
-222 KESEL
+222 KEAKL

-232 YRKLADNEETIIQM
+232 YHKLAENEDTIIQM
-246 HPNHIFTTKY
+246 HPNHIFTTKN
-256 LLEKYRYLSLGGFE
+256 LLDKYRYLSSGGFE

-288 GFERVSASISI
+288 GFERVSASLSI
-299 PNELFQP
+299 LNELFQP
-306 TIDMIVMSE
+306 AIDMIVISE

-329 SDNTMPFDIFE
+329 SDNAMPFDMFE

-353 NNGNPHNKDDYD
+353 NNGNPHNKEEYD
-365 QKREKDDAFQIG
+365 QKRETDDAFQIG

-415 DRMPVTTVLKK
+415 ERMPVTTILKK

-436 PSLMMLVNEITKEIT
+436 PSLTMLVNEITKEIT
-451 SKGANKGN
+451 SKDGYKGD
-459 YVCAIDSLTTKVEGC
+459 YVCAIDSLTMKVEGC

-486 IQQRSNYEVLLDD
+486 IQASNNEELLDK
-499 LLKKLG
+499 LLKKLS
-505 EAQTTDGELV
+505 EARTETSDQV

-541 GFTCCNDYNLQT
+541 GFTCRADYNLQM

-567 KVE
+567 KVK

>member
-1 MDSKISFLQ
+1 MSFFQ

-18 TDRLD
+18 TERLD
-23 LLDSDP
+23 LLDSNP
-29 SSDLTTGKDAY
+29 SSDLTAGEDVY
-40 TYIDAIVLA
+40 TYIDAIVFA
-49 SDYSCDKLDKQYKL
+49 CDYSYDKLNKHYKL
-63 FRVGVKKQ
+63 FRVGVEKQ

-85 NKLTNPLAIG
+85 SKLTNPLAIG
-95 FYADVVSNAQPKPN
+95 FYADVVCNAQPKPN
-109 SRFVDFVI
+109 SKFVDYVI

-126 GIDLRYSDSG
+126 GIDLKYSDSG

-147 KYRKNSEKSKESIEQ
+147 KYRKDSEKSKEVIEQ
-162 YLAAEEF
+162 YLAAEPF
-169 KTAVFNILTNCY
+169 TTAIFNILTNCY
-181 NYGFF
+181 NYRFF
-186 SSKEII
+186 SSEEII

-205 ENYFS
+205 DNYFS
-210 NKAYFEMLTNIN
+210 NKEYFKMLTNIN
-222 KESEL
+222 KEAKL

-232 YRKLADNEETIIQM
+232 YHKLAENEDTIIQM
-246 HPNHIFTTKY
+246 HPNHIFTTKN
-256 LLEKYRYLSLGGFE
+256 LLDKYRYLSSGGFE

-288 GFERVSASISI
+288 GFERVSASLSI

-306 TIDMIVMSE
+306 AIDMIVISE

-329 SDNTMPFDIFE
+329 SDNAMPFDMFE

-353 NNGNPHNKDDYD
+353 NNGNPHNKEEYD
-365 QKREKDDAFQIG
+365 QKRETDDAFQIG

-415 DRMPVTTVLKK
+415 ERMPVTTILKK

-436 PSLMMLVNEITKEIT
+436 PSLTLLVNEITKEIT
-451 SKGANKGN
+451 SKDGYKGD
-459 YVCAIDSLTTKVEGC
+459 YVCAIDSLTMKVEGC

-486 IQQRSNYEVLLDD
+486 IQASNNEELLDK
-499 LLKKLG
+499 LLKKLS
-505 EAQTTDGELV
+505 EARTETSDQV

-541 GFTCCNDYNLQT
+541 GFTCRADYNLQM

-567 KVE
+567 KVK

>member
-1 MDSKISFLQ
+1 MDSKMSFLQ

-23 LLDSDP
+23 LLDSNP
-29 SSDLTTGKDAY
+29 SSDLTAGEDAY
-40 TYIDAIVLA
+40 TYIDSIVLVC
-49 SDYSCDKLDKQYKL
+49 DYSHDKLDKHYKP
-63 FRVGVKKQ
+63 FMVGVERQ
-71 FSEEELQFIVNSRL
+71 FSEDELQFIVNSRL
-85 NKLTNPLAIG
+85 SKLTNPLAIG
-95 FYADVVSNAQPKPN
+95 FYADVVCNAQPKPN
-109 SRFVDFVI
+109 SKFVDYVI

-126 GIDLRYSDSG
+126 GIDLKYSDSG

-147 KYRKNSEKSKESIEQ
+147 KYRKDSETSKEVIEQ
-162 YLAAEEF
+162 YLAAEDF
-169 KTAVFNILTNCY
+169 ITAVFNILTNCY

-186 SSKEII
+186 TSNEII

-205 ENYFS
+205 DNYFS
-210 NKAYFEMLTNIN
+210 NKEYFKMLTNIN
-222 KESEL
+222 KEAKL

-232 YRKLADNEETIIQM
+232 YHKLAENEDTIIQM
-246 HPNHIFTTKY
+246 HPNHIFTTKN
-256 LLEKYRYLSLGGFE
+256 LLDKYRYLSSGGFE

-288 GFERVSASISI
+288 GFERVSASISM

-306 TIDMIVMSE
+306 AIDMIVMSE

-329 SDNTMPFDIFE
+329 SDNAMPFDIFE
-340 DRHRLGITMDVYD
+340 DRNRLGITMDVYD
-353 NNGNPHNKDDYD
+353 NNGNPHNKEEYD
-365 QKREKDDAFQIG
+365 QKRETDDAFQIG

-415 DRMPVTTVLKK
+415 ERMPVTTILKK

-436 PSLMMLVNEITKEIT
+436 PSLTMLVNEITKEIT
-451 SKGANKGN
+451 SKDGYKGD
-459 YVCAIDSLTTKVEGC
+459 YVCAIDSLTMKVEGC

-486 IQQRSNYEVLLDD
+486 IQASNNEELLDK
-499 LLKKLG
+499 LLKKLS
-505 EAQTTDGELV
+505 EARTETSDQV

-541 GFTCCNDYNLQT
+541 GFTCCADYNLQM

-567 KVE
+567 KVK

>member
-1 MDSKISFLQ
+1 MDSKMSFFQ

-18 TDRLD
+18 TERLD
-23 LLDSDP
+23 LLDSNP
-29 SSDLTTGKDAY
+29 SSDLTAGEDVY
-40 TYIDAIVLA
+40 TYIDAIVFA
-49 SDYSCDKLDKQYKL
+49 CDYSYDKLNKHYKL
-63 FRVGVKKQ
+63 FRVGVEKQ

-85 NKLTNPLAIG
+85 SKLTNPLAIG
-95 FYADVVSNAQPKPN
+95 FYADVVCNAQPKPN
-109 SRFVDFVI
+109 SKFVDYVI

-126 GIDLRYSDSG
+126 GIDLKYSDSG

-147 KYRKNSEKSKESIEQ
+147 KYRKDSEKSKEVIEQ
-162 YLAAEEF
+162 YLAAEPF
-169 KTAVFNILTNCY
+169 TTAIFNILTNCY
-181 NYGFF
+181 NYRFF
-186 SSKEII
+186 SSEEII

-205 ENYFS
+205 DNYFS
-210 NKAYFEMLTNIN
+210 NKEYFKMLTNIN
-222 KESEL
+222 KEAKL

-232 YRKLADNEETIIQM
+232 YHKLAENEDTIIQM
-246 HPNHIFTTKY
+246 HPNHIFTTKN
-256 LLEKYRYLSLGGFE
+256 LLDKYRYLSSGGFE

-288 GFERVSASISI
+288 GFERVSASLSI
-299 PNELFQP
+299 LNELFQP
-306 TIDMIVMSE
+306 AIDMIVISE

-329 SDNTMPFDIFE
+329 SDNAMPFDMFE

-353 NNGNPHNKDDYD
+353 NNGNPHNKEEYD
-365 QKREKDDAFQIG
+365 QKRETDDAFQIG

-415 DRMPVTTVLKK
+415 ERMPVTTILKK

-436 PSLMMLVNEITKEIT
+436 PSLTMLVNEITKEIT
-451 SKGANKGN
+451 SKDGYKGD
-459 YVCAIDSLTTKVEGC
+459 YVCAIDSLTMKVEGC

-486 IQQRSNYEVLLDD
+486 IQASNNEELLDK
-499 LLKKLG
+499 LLKKLS
-505 EAQTTDGELV
+505 EARTETSDQV

-541 GFTCCNDYNLQT
+541 GFTCRADYNLQM

-567 KVE
+567 KVK

>member
-1 MDSKISFLQ
+1 MSFFQ

-23 LLDSDP
+23 LLDSNP
-29 SSDLTTGKDAY
+29 SSDLTAGEDAY
-40 TYIDAIVLA
+40 TYIDAIVLVC
-49 SDYSCDKLDKQYKL
+49 DYSHDKLDKHYKP
-63 FRVGVKKQ
+63 FMVGVERQ
-71 FSEEELQFIVNSRL
+71 FSEDELQFIVNSRL
-85 NKLTNPLAIG
+85 SKLTNPLAIG
-95 FYADVVSNAQPKPN
+95 FYADVVCNAQPKPN
-109 SRFVDFVI
+109 SKFVDYVI

-126 GIDLRYSDSG
+126 GIDLKYSDSG

-147 KYRKNSEKSKESIEQ
+147 KYRKDSETSKEVIEQ
-162 YLAAEEF
+162 YLAAEDF
-169 KTAVFNILTNCY
+169 ITAVFNILTNCY

-186 SSKEII
+186 TSNEII

-205 ENYFS
+205 DNYFS
-210 NKAYFEMLTNIN
+210 NKEYFKMLTNIN
-222 KESEL
+222 KEAKL

-232 YRKLADNEETIIQM
+232 YHKLAENEDTIIQM
-246 HPNHIFTTKY
+246 HPNHIFTTKN
-256 LLEKYRYLSLGGFE
+256 LLDKYRYLSSGGFE

-288 GFERVSASISI
+288 GFERVSASISM

-306 TIDMIVMSE
+306 AIDMIVMSE

-329 SDNTMPFDIFE
+329 SDNAMPFDIFE
-340 DRHRLGITMDVYD
+340 DRNRLGITMDVYD
-353 NNGNPHNKDDYD
+353 NNGNPHNKEEYD
-365 QKREKDDAFQIG
+365 QKRETDDAFQIG

-415 DRMPVTTVLKK
+415 ERMPVTTILKK

-436 PSLMMLVNEITKEIT
+436 PSLTLLVNEITKEIT
-451 SKGANKGN
+451 SKDGYKGD
-459 YVCAIDSLTTKVEGC
+459 YVCAIDSLTMKVEGC

-486 IQQRSNYEVLLDD
+486 IQASNNEELLDK
-499 LLKKLG
+499 LLKKLS
-505 EAQTTDGELV
+505 EARTETSDQV

-541 GFTCCNDYNLQT
+541 GFTCCADYNLQM

-567 KVE
+567 KVK